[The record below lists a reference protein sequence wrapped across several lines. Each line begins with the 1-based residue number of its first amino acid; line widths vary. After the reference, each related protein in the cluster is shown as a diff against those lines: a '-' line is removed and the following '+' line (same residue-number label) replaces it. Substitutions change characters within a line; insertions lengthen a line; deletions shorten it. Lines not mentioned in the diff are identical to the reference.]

1 MERIKYIELKTSYNF
16 DALPENFESLKEVKY
31 YKKTIFFQDDDFL
44 YPKEYLQSS
53 DCFPE

>member
-1 MERIKYIELKTSYNF
+1 MERKKYIEPKTSYNF

-44 YPKEYLQSS
+44 YPEEYLQSS